1 MKMRDYYSIN
11 KLFGF
16 LELRQL
22 EGSVVSLRQCCW
34 RSVVRWLL
42 LRSGVA
48 VWRVLCL
55 LCCVV
60 TVTDLS
66 FPRHQHVTCL
76 SHACRV
82 QVMWNTK
89 LLAKG
94 KRVNR
99 EFAFISYTTP
109 EEAGVAIRHMHGRY
123 IEGITKD
130 KDGLTVQYEAQGVA
144 KPSQLAQA
152 AALQQLGAA
161 AVLQQQQSAAAA
173 AAQQQLLLQQF
184 QQQQQQQGALQL
196 LYQQQQQQQQQGQL
210 ALLDLLQQQ
219 QQQQQGGALMGLGS
233 PGLGG
238 YGGPSTSPSGTNLPP
253 GQLPGAPGR

>member
-1 MKMRDYYSIN
+1 
-11 KLFGF
+11 
-16 LELRQL
+16 
-22 EGSVVSLRQCCW
+22 
-34 RSVVRWLL
+34 
-42 LRSGVA
+42 
-48 VWRVLCL
+48 
-55 LCCVV
+55 
-60 TVTDLS
+60 
-66 FPRHQHVTCL
+66 
-76 SHACRV
+76 
-82 QVMWNTK
+82 MWNTK

-144 KPSQLAQA
+144 KPSPLAQA

-161 AVLQQQQSAAAA
+161 AALQQQQSAAV
-173 AAQQQLLLQQF
+173 AQQQLLLQQF

-196 LYQQQQQQQQQGQL
+196 LYQQQQQQGQL

-219 QQQQQGGALMGLGS
+219 QQQQGGSALMGLGS
-233 PGLGG
+233 PNVSGGGLGFG
-238 YGGPSTSPSGTNLPP
+238 AAGTSSSPSGSTLPP
-253 GQLPGAPGR
+253 HLPGGSGR